1 MGLLAVVGLLAG
13 LCNGLLGS
21 GGGMILY
28 FALSRMHYRTAKDRF
43 VMNIAV
49 VSVITTLS
57 SLNYLARGIVSFS
70 DLTPYV
76 LPGITGGAA
85 GAYLTR
91 RLRAQTVKIVFAIL
105 TIWAGSRMFFT

>member
-1 MGLLAVVGLLAG
+1 
-13 LCNGLLGS
+13 
-21 GGGMILY
+21 MILY